1 MAFKIFY
8 HEDALADL
16 EEIFEWSRDRHPETT
31 EKFAG
36 DLFNHIDLL
45 SDFPWI
51 GEQVKGRSSTRRLFH
66 SPLYVYYRVDEA
78 RSGIEVLSVRHTARR
93 RTL

>member
-31 EKFAG
+31 EKFAD
-36 DLFNHIDLL
+36 DLFNH
-45 SDFPWI
+45 
-51 GEQVKGRSSTRRLFH
+51 KGNIF
-66 SPLYVYYRVDEA
+66 RV
-78 RSGIEVLSVRHTARR
+78 LT
-93 RTL
+93 